1 MPSFSFHL
9 SRNFQFSRC
18 RLSKAL
24 VHPPPYS
31 TTARRIPSVAGY
43 WSTISSL
50 IVSNVLL
57 LLYFFQA
64 PSSSSKFYLL
74 LFSRCRFSASTLPSS
89 LLLNNNRPIPSVA
102 VQPPVSE
109 HRPTE
114 GKEGEDTDRA
124 KLQNCQRPI
133 ERKNEA
139 KTTVRLY
146 FFVGNNRETELVSG
160 EKIIVESISWVKQF
174 DNLSKRDIHVWP

>member
-1 MPSFSFHL
+1 MPSLGEHCSILLPTTARSPIIQVSFMHNLTLSLFSLQALVHI
-9 SRNFQFSRC
+9 SNFSRC

-24 VHPPPYS
+24 VHPPSYS
-31 TTARRIPSVAGY
+31 TTARQIPSVAGY

-124 KLQNCQRPI
+124 KLSTTDW
-133 ERKNEA
+133 KK
-139 KTTVRLY
+139 KT
-146 FFVGNNRETELVSG
+146 
-160 EKIIVESISWVKQF
+160 
-174 DNLSKRDIHVWP
+174 KRR